1 MAYLLGQEAVACHG
15 KAGHLEGVAVGM
27 KLDSMVVLELEFVA
41 AASVTG
47 GHPRGS

>member
-1 MAYLLGQEAVACHG
+1 MACLVDQGVCHG
-15 KAGHLEGVAVGM
+15 RRAGHLEDVTVGM
-27 KLDSMVVLELEFVA
+27 KLGWTVVLELKAVA